1 MSNLLRVILTYK
13 NPSKYEMVQLTNLLY
28 TGTSLSDQQI
38 YIAAPETNIRYFS
51 YKRLDNIKLSHALS
65 LNDITPEFLEKIK
78 EKLK

>member
-13 NPSKYEMVQLTNLLY
+13 NPSRYEMVQLTNLLY

-38 YIAAPETNIRYFS
+38 YIAAPETNILHFS

-65 LNDITPEFLEKIK
+65 LNDISPEFLEKFK
-78 EKLK
+78 NKY

>member
-1 MSNLLRVILTYK
+1 MSNLLRVVLTYK

-38 YIAAPETNIRYFS
+38 YVAAPETNILHFS

-65 LNDITPEFLEKIK
+65 LNDITPEFLEKFK